1 MSINFPIQKF
11 LLDRDAPPQSVY
23 ACGNG
28 TRIEWEWEP
37 NTLTYKDIVI
47 PPRWVLKEHLACT
60 ICPHECAY
68 KPTWKTRQDDRRVK
82 EGEQLPF

>member
-1 MSINFPIQKF
+1 MSVSFPIHRY
-11 LLDRDAPPQSVY
+11 LLDQDNPPQPTR
-23 ACGNG
+23 ACGQG
-28 TRIEWEWEP
+28 TVLQWEWEP
-37 NTLTYKDIVI
+37 NTLSYLGITI
-47 PPRWVLKEHLACT
+47 PPRWVMKENLACT